1 MDDFSSVQAE
11 IEELSKQ
18 STETM
23 QASLSEIEQSI
34 NNQEVKI
41 QSEVERNQKWKVEN
55 ERRKHNYV
63 PFIFELLEQ
72 MAKKNMLETIFKE
85 AVDKKK

>member
-1 MDDFSSVQAE
+1 
-11 IEELSKQ
+11 
-18 STETM
+18 M